1 MKRFITRIGF
11 LFKFHRS
18 IPFMKD
24 FFLSKEINNAK
35 KLLFIILILGYIAL
49 PFDII
54 PDFLLGFGIIDD
66 VTLAILI
73 MQLMVKTAPDSL
85 KRKHQFLNDAK

>member
-1 MKRFITRIGF
+1 MRRFTSRIGF
-11 LFKFHRS
+11 LFKFHKS

-24 FFLSKEINNAK
+24 FFLSKEINYAK
-35 KLLFIILILGYIAL
+35 KLLFIFLILGYIVL

-54 PDFLLGFGIIDD
+54 PDFLLGIGIADD

-73 MQLMVKTAPDSL
+73 MQLMVKIAPDSL
-85 KRKHQFLNDAK
+85 KRKHKILK